1 MKCIDFDKEFQR
13 YMTAWLKEHSKEYK
27 NMDAV
32 EAKIAD
38 IYQEF
43 LEKEASWLGGLCP
56 GDYFEQYD
64 NAKQLVNH
72 MEDYYKQRIPVP
84 DMLLNRITELR
95 LEAEEPLMAL
105 LTKERAPAEA
115 RMTAVEMLREIE
127 SVKPLPLY
135 IEWIKNRS
143 GREDELADNAL
154 ESLEDMGEAAV
165 QAMRAALSEANDAGA
180 FAFCSLLCHYGD
192 SDEQVLSVMLRLF
205 ETHAEY
211 RAELADY
218 LGKLGNEKALDILK
232 KTAASEET
240 GYLDYIELRNAIE
253 RLGGDAPER
262 EFDAEDPAWN
272 AMRGMQ

>member
-13 YMTAWLKEHSKEYK
+13 YMTVWLKEHSKEYK

-56 GDYFEQYD
+56 GDYFRQYD
-64 NAKQLVNH
+64 NAKMLVNH

-95 LEAEEPLMAL
+95 FEAEEPLMAL
-105 LTKERAPAEA
+105 LTKERTPAEA

-135 IEWIKNRS
+135 ISWVKNRS
-143 GREDELADNAL
+143 EKEDELADNAL
-154 ESLEDMGEAAV
+154 ESLEDLGEEAV
-165 QAMRAALSEANDAGA
+165 SEMRKALPEANDAGA
-180 FAFCSLLCHYGD
+180 FAFVSLLCHYED
-192 SDEQVLSVMLRLF
+192 PDEQVFSVMLRLF
-205 ETHAEY
+205 DTHREY

-218 LGKLGNEKALDILK
+218 LGKLGNEKALDALK
-232 KTAASEET
+232 KAAASEET